1 MERIPSQDME
11 NPRST
16 RAILISTFGDKL
28 GQLRGVTTTLKPKR
42 GKKIKVAS
50 SQSYTARGS
59 EEEDEDEEEES

>member
-16 RAILISTFGDKL
+16 RAILNSTFGDKL
-28 GQLRGVTTTLKPKR
+28 GQLRGVTPTLKPNR
-42 GKKIKVAS
+42 GKKIEVAS